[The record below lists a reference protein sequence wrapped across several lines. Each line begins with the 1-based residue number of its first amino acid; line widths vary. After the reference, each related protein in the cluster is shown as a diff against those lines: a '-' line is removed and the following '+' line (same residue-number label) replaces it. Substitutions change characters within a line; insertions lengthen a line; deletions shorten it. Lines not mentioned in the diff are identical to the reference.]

1 MKQTELRANT
11 SGMLDPFLG
20 AALIDAAGGDGF
32 APLLLDAAHG
42 IAGVDEIFAYRA
54 SASGAPNALL
64 SVSKLDDAGTRAQ
77 NYVRDFFRFDPV
89 TRVRTNGASESFVV
103 SVTAAELKQPRYR
116 SLCFDGPRFAD
127 KLCFGW
133 RDKTNAIVL
142 SFYRSDA
149 QGLGRERGLLPLANL
164 ALSILAKG
172 AKPALPLVE
181 RLEHKLAH
189 HYPELTMRERQ
200 VCARTIAGWS
210 SERSGADL
218 GIRPSTVI
226 AYRQRAYQRLGL
238 HSAPEFLGT
247 LLH

>member
-1 MKQTELRANT
+1 
-11 SGMLDPFLG
+11 MLDPFLG
-20 AALIDAAGGDGF
+20 AALIDAAGGDDF
-32 APLLLDAAHG
+32 APLLLDAANG

-54 SASGAPNALL
+54 TAAGAPDALL

-89 TRVRTNGASESFVV
+89 TRVRTSGRSESFVV
-103 SVTAAELKQPRYR
+103 SVSASELKQPRYR

-133 RDKTNAIVL
+133 RDKANAIVL

-149 QGLGRERGLLPLANL
+149 GGLAHERGLLPLANL
-164 ALSILAKG
+164 ALSILAKQ
-172 AKPALPLVE
+172 AKTVLPLVE

-210 SERSGADL
+210 AERSAADL

-226 AYRQRAYQRLGL
+226 AYRQRAYQRLGI
-238 HSAPEFLGT
+238 HSAHAFLEPMI
-247 LLH
+247 H